1 MENNNLMK
9 VIILMLAGVTIWNT
23 IRIESVIEKQGSD
36 DLAISDTVSV
46 AQTDS
51 GEPLQI
57 AELQRQISNF
67 QKKVKSLETPIS
79 KRIISYIYHLRHSS
93 GCDCTCDTLVRHEGY
108 QGERCHQFII
118 SADKETTDGRCAF
131 ISVHLNREHN
141 IFKKKYAML

>member
-79 KRIISYIYHLRHSS
+79 KKPSDHFLHLSS
-93 GCDCTCDTLVRHEGY
+93 
-108 QGERCHQFII
+108 
-118 SADKETTDGRCAF
+118 SP
-131 ISVHLNREHN
+131 
-141 IFKKKYAML
+141 